1 MARTPLIKANS
12 IKLRTS
18 LRLFL
23 ALFCSG
29 LMFVDFSY
37 GQDRQYYR
45 VINERGVTE
54 LKSSLSP
61 AEAKRGYAIVTLGG
75 HIIKEV
81 PAELSDE
88 EFAQLSDELK
98 KRELI
103 AQQEQ
108 EARDYNESL
117 LLRYSTVN
125 DLEAERQRKLSEF
138 DVRISILRSNMMSL
152 KDQVERQQSRA
163 ANIERTGREVPI
175 FIGNNIAELEQ
186 KLKEADASLKSMD
199 NEKDKVDQRYALD
212 IERFGQL
219 VKKHISTDK

>member
-1 MARTPLIKANS
+1 MARIPLIKANS
-12 IKLRTS
+12 LKLRTS
-18 LRLFL
+18 LWLVL
-23 ALFCSG
+23 ALFCSA
-29 LMFVDFSY
+29 LMFIDFSY

-108 EARDYNESL
+108 EA
-117 LLRYSTVN
+117 
-125 DLEAERQRKLSEF
+125 AK
-138 DVRISILRSNMMSL
+138 
-152 KDQVERQQSRA
+152 
-163 ANIERTGREVPI
+163 RTGNKKPRLTHPEDLGSWV
-175 FIGNNIAELEQ
+175 
-186 KLKEADASLKSMD
+186 
-199 NEKDKVDQRYALD
+199 QRCDVL
-212 IERFGQL
+212 
-219 VKKHISTDK
+219 